1 MAVVQISK
9 IQIRRDVKD
18 ASADSSLPI
27 KLSDGEFAWCR
38 DTKQLYIGSAIVGA
52 PGQLENVEILTQ
64 YSDIFSLGRYQYK
77 SNGVYRSFVK
87 RLEDRVSVNDFG
99 LLEGDIADNTSR
111 NNTLI
116 TSAIQKLFLNTSLDA
131 KSVLEFGPGI
141 YVFNETIQIPS
152 YTKIRG
158 AGKGNTVIKFLGS
171 GTVFEFIE
179 DPNSSN
185 IEITNQCRY
194 VKIEDLTIEIPRPNP
209 VTTVYTQNE
218 SIALS
223 LYGARNCEFRNIE
236 IKGPLLRGSIL
247 VDSIPSKAISV
258 DKLRFK
264 TVGLNQVP
272 KLLGNFTY
280 SNTNIFDNITI
291 RDFQYGLYS
300 DRPMNKNTIVNCS
313 LYGLVEGIH
322 LGVNSQSLGPNDNII
337 RSCTFDD
344 IQKHAVKVERG
355 TGNICS
361 GNQFLNVGNNFGGAP
376 NSTFGQ
382 VEFDTPGNINLDY
395 ISYRHNDL
403 SFFGPNSL
411 NTRPYVSEFTG
422 YGYNVS
428 STAYVKTIDYSE
440 NPVDFIRFPLPISV
454 TPGIG
459 PESMSIEIDYLYQS
473 RTFDPNANNPALFN
487 QSRRIRKGTITV
499 LVDFRTNTANI
510 PFINLV
516 DDYDYIGYG
525 ITSPATVTNEDI
537 NLIFRVKN
545 VINSIQNQRQ
555 IILTYQHSQIDVNRR
570 PYETGKFTYTYRVLT

>member
-77 SNGVYRSFVK
+77 SNGIYRSFTK

-111 NNTLI
+111 NNALMVA
-116 TSAIQKLFLNTSLDA
+116 AIQKLFINTSLDS
-131 KSVLEFGPGI
+131 KNVLEFGPGI

-158 AGKGNTVIKFLGS
+158 AGKGNTIIKFLGS
-171 GTVFEFIE
+171 GSVFEFIE

-194 VKIEDLTIEIPRPNP
+194 VKIEDLTVEIARPDP

-218 SIALS
+218 SVIFN
-223 LYGARNCEFRNIE
+223 LYGIRNCEFRNLE
-236 IKGPLLRGSIL
+236 LKGPLLRGSII
-247 VDSIPSKAISV
+247 VDSITSKAFSI

-264 TVGLNQVP
+264 TVGANQVP
-272 KLLGNFTY
+272 NLLGNFTF
-280 SNTNIFDNITI
+280 SNTNIFDNVTI
-291 RDFQYGLYS
+291 KDFQYGFYS
-300 DRPMNKNTIVNCS
+300 DRPMNKNTIVNCT
-313 LYGLVEGIH
+313 LYGLVEGVH
-322 LGVNSQSLGPNDNII
+322 LGVASQSEGPKDNII

-344 IQKHAVKVERG
+344 IQKQAVKVERG
-355 TGNICS
+355 TSNICS

-376 NSTFGQ
+376 NATFGQ

-395 ISYRHNDL
+395 TSNRHADL

-422 YGYNVS
+422 YGYNTNN
-428 STAYVKTIDYSE
+428 TAYTKTIEYSSS
-440 NPVDFIRFPLPISV
+440 PVDFIRFPLPISNTSGV
-454 TPGIG
+454 G

-473 RTFDPNANNPALFN
+473 KTFDPNVYDPLIFN
-487 QSRRIRKGTITV
+487 QARRIRKGTLTV
-499 LVDFRTNTANI
+499 IVDFRSNTGNI

-525 ITSPATVTNEDI
+525 ITSPATSTTEDI
-537 NLIFRVKN
+537 NLIFRVKTM
-545 VINSIQNQRQ
+545 INSIQNQRQ
-555 IILTYQHSQIDVNRR
+555 IILTYQHEVLTAERR
-570 PYETGKFTYTYRVLT
+570 PFETGKITYTYRVLT